1 LATAR
6 WVLEGHSGRVP
17 ETREQR
23 CWWHKIADVLA
34 ALSKSAHPAAKKA
47 QAEICNAANRAQAIH
62 AAKAFEADYGAR
74 WPKAA
79 AKIIDDLDVLLAVR
93 RLPGR
98 ALDPP
103 AHHQPDRVHLR
114 HREAAHQ
121 GHRGTGSRAAASRWR
136 SSSSSPPRPAGA
148 P

>member
-1 LATAR
+1 
-6 WVLEGHSGRVP
+6 VFP

-34 ALSKSAHPAAKKA
+34 ALPKSAHPAAKKA

-93 RLPGR
+93 RLRPS
-98 ALDPP
+98 
-103 AHHQPDRVHLR
+103 
-114 HREAAHQ
+114 
-121 GHRGTGSRAAASRWR
+121 TGSTCAPPTR
-136 SSSSSPPRPAGA
+136 SSPPSA